1 MSAEHWLRSGL
12 CKEQACT
19 SASTTVH
26 DYNLHGEAKLPYACA
41 AQTRLAWET
50 EVQTSGDIERTL
62 AVGRP
67 AGAAVPCGEIIKII
81 RCLCLECLFI
91 LSTCVFTCIQFES
104 PKSAEYTYS
113 KAYPRVFR
121 M

>member
-1 MSAEHWLRSGL
+1 M
-12 CKEQACT
+12 
-19 SASTTVH
+19 
-26 DYNLHGEAKLPYACA
+26 HGEAKLPYACA

-50 EVQTSGDIERTL
+50 EVQTSGDIAHL
-62 AVGRP
+62 GRP
-67 AGAAVPCGEIIKII
+67 AGTAVPCGEII
-81 RCLCLECLFI
+81 RCLCLECVFI
-91 LSTCVFTCIQFES
+91 LNTCVFTCIQFES